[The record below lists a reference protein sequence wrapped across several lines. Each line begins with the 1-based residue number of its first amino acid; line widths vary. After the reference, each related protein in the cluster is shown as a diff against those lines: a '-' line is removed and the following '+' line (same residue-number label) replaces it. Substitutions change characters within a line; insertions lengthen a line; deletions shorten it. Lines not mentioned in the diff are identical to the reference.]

1 MINKELRESKFDRFK
16 TGYIDE
22 SGDCGAKGSLCL
34 VLTYIC
40 LDEKKK
46 ISKIM
51 KKTKEAL
58 MRTKKGNLWLNR
70 HGGEIK
76 FNSFPDQHIL
86 LKTLE
91 ELAKLK
97 FDIMFRAFKKEG
109 KEVNLSEKN
118 RLLHDLLIESLVNKK
133 LFPKKIVADKDYFK
147 NKKIACLAV
156 KDYVEETYPDGKG
169 SRQSYRFDLIEE
181 DEYYKDQTNFDL
193 VIVIKHENSKNSLE
207 LQTADLVSG
216 AIFQELEHN
225 DKTYTDIIRK
235 YISIRGGIIKPA
247 YTEK

>member
-1 MINKELRESKFDRFK
+1 MIPKELRESKFDRFK

-22 SGDCGAKGSLCL
+22 SGDCGKNGSNYL

-58 MRTKKGNLWLNR
+58 MRTKKGRIWLNR

-76 FNSFPDQHIL
+76 FNSFPDQHLL

-97 FDIMFRAFKKEG
+97 FDIMFRAFKKDG
-109 KEVNLSEKN
+109 KDIHPKEKE
-118 RLLHDLLIESLVNKK
+118 RLLHDLLVESLVNRK
-133 LFPKKIVADKDYFK
+133 LLPKKIIADKDYFQ
-147 NKKIACLAV
+147 NKKLACLAV
-156 KDYVEETYPDGKG
+156 RDYNEIVYPDNQGI
-169 SRQSYRFDLIEE
+169 SQTYRFDLIEE
-181 DEYYKDQTNFDL
+181 DEYNRDRALFDM
-193 VIVIKHENSKNSLE
+193 IISIYHENSKNSVE
-207 LQTADLVSG
+207 LQATDLICG
-216 AIFQELEHN
+216 ALFQELEHN
-225 DKTYTDIIRK
+225 DPSYTQIIKK
-235 YISIRGGIIKPA
+235 YTEIRGGIIQPK
-247 YTEK
+247 YTE